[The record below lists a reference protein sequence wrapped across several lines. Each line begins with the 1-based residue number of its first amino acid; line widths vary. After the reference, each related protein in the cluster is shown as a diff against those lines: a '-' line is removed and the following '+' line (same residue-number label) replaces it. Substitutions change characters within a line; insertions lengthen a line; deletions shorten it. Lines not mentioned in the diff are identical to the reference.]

1 MDSLTPTARAVSGKS
16 TLIGIPAPSV
26 APPAH
31 AANEPA
37 AAVTPTRSEPNSET
51 PVALSTPE
59 VREPVDTKR
68 HDEVTP
74 TAEASDAHAADAGKD
89 DEERAKRPFSNTR
102 ADSPQAKGERAR
114 QSAPLRV
121 SVPPPDTGN
130 SISRWLMVS
139 LVIAALI
146 MGGRWYL
153 QSRALKSAA
162 PTADSSPAAAP
173 ATTDTA
179 PRVTQL
185 APGAAAASAPTEA
198 APADSVAPSAAAP
211 EPNAATPPSSAA
223 PSEPAGSAAPSEPA
237 PTAAAPSPSATS
249 AAAEGTRTVVVKTSP
264 AGARLFRKGKSV
276 GASPVTI
283 ELEPGEK
290 RSYEVGMP
298 GWVTRR
304 LVVDGTKPE
313 IFIGLKPEK

>member
-1 MDSLTPTARAVSGKS
+1 MDSLTPTARAVSTKS

-37 AAVTPTRSEPNSET
+37 PAASPTRSEPNSET

-59 VREPVDTKR
+59 SRDAVDIKR
-68 HDEVTP
+68 HDDAAP
-74 TAEASDAHAADAGKD
+74 AAEASEARVAHAEKD

-114 QSAPLRV
+114 QNAPLRV

-146 MGGRWYL
+146 MGGRWYM

-162 PTADSSPAAAP
+162 PTADRSPAAAP
-173 ATTDTA
+173 ATADTA
-179 PRVTQL
+179 PRATPL
-185 APGAAAASAPTEA
+185 AASVEA
-198 APADSVAPSAAAP
+198 APTTTQASSASSVAPPAAP
-211 EPNAATPPSSAA
+211 EPNAAAASAAA
-223 PSEPAGSAAPSEPA
+223 PSEAAAVAAPSEA
-237 PTAAAPSPSATS
+237 TPTAAASPSATN
-249 AAAEGTRTVVVKTSP
+249 APAEGTRTVIVKISP
-264 AGARLFRKGKSV
+264 PAARLFHKGKPV
-276 GASPVTI
+276 GSSPVTI
-283 ELEPGEK
+283 ELAPGEK

-313 IFIGLKPEK
+313 VFIGLKPEK